1 MNEYLDSLF
10 SLGGKVAIVTGSGRG
25 LGKGMAIALAQAGAD
40 IALVSRTETELD
52 QTVKEIYE
60 AGGRAS
66 VHPADISVVG
76 AIEDLIQ
83 SIHRHKGQIDILV
96 NNAGF
101 ILRKPAL
108 EFTLGD
114 WESQVGTNL
123 KAAYFMAQAVGK
135 VMKVQGAG
143 KIINIGSLSSFIGLQ
158 NAPVYGITRGGIL
171 SMTRSLAI
179 EWAQYHINVNVI
191 APGYFETKQTA
202 PLFSDETRR
211 TWVLSRIPWGRS
223 GLPEDLAGAVIFLSS
238 KASDYVTGQVVVVDG
253 GWLAG

>member
-1 MNEYLDSLF
+1 MNTYLNSLF
-10 SLGGKVAIVTGSGRG
+10 SLAGKVALVTGGGRG
-25 LGKGMAIALAQAGAD
+25 LGRGMALALAQAGAD

-52 QTVKEIYE
+52 QVVKEIHE
-60 AGGRAS
+60 TGGKAS
-66 VHPADISVVG
+66 AHAADLSVVEG
-76 AIEDLIQ
+76 IEGLVQ
-83 SIHRHKGQIDILV
+83 SIHRHKGKIDILV

-101 ILRKPAL
+101 VIRKPAL
-108 EFTLGD
+108 EFTLDD
-114 WESQVGTNL
+114 WESQVGPNL
-123 KAAYFMAQAVGK
+123 KAAYFMAQAAGRI
-135 VMKVQGAG
+135 MKAQGSG

-191 APGYFETKQTA
+191 APGYYETQQTA
-202 PLFSDETRR
+202 PLFSDQKRR
-211 TWVLSRIPWGRS
+211 DWVLSRIPWGRS